1 MRNSG
6 GFTSEPGM
14 NWRQI
19 WLPLLGVRVAMA
31 EMTSATSTTDN
42 AFATITS
49 TGGVGGAGSS
59 VGGGGTGGAGGNG
72 GSGPAML
79 IARTLRGR
87 AIILV
92 LHLARLALGRVLG
105 AIARLPMTAWA
116 RVEGLRDRLRMTA
129 WARVEGLRDRLRMT
143 AWARVE
149 GLRDRL
155 RMTAWARVERL
166 RPLLA
171 VEASRLTPLQRLARA
186 GFYWALSLPEARY
199 RRSFRA
205 AARRLPTVAPARGD
219 LLCDCPRQGILLMIG
234 TLGPGGAERQ
244 FVLTLKGV
252 LARGHTD
259 VTTAF
264 VNLSTPDKRF
274 FLPQLEATGIP
285 TLEVGSEP
293 ESVLDPGVSAF
304 IAELPRDLHEIS
316 SYAAIVA
323 ARRPSIAHLWLDDVN
338 VKAGIAAV
346 LTGVPRIVLSQ
357 RSLPPINFSLHR
369 PYMRE
374 AYRWLAAAPGVVM
387 INNSEAGARAYE
399 EWLGLPAG
407 TIGVVRNGF
416 ASADELLAAYRDR
429 RGRFREEVGIPLD
442 VLILG
447 GVFRLTEEKRPFLW
461 LDIAAHVRRA
471 IPDARF
477 LLVGDGPLRGAL
489 ERRAANSD
497 LAGSVHFTG
506 HRNDALAAIADLD
519 MLMLASRAEG
529 LPNVLIEA
537 QFLGVP
543 AVATRV
549 GGAPEAVDH
558 GKSGWLL
565 ENDDPEDCGRRIVQL
580 LRDAAWR
587 DSASR
592 HGPAFAFARFGAQRM
607 IDETVSVYGLGVPP
621 DDGPFS

>member
-1 MRNSG
+1 M
-6 GFTSEPGM
+6 
-14 NWRQI
+14 
-19 WLPLLGVRVAMA
+19 LLISLLAANLAAALRVRVAVA
-31 EMTSATSTTDN
+31 EMISATSTTDN
-42 AFATITS
+42 ASATITS
-49 TGGVGGAGSS
+49 AGGIGDVVSS

-79 IARTLRGR
+79 IARKLRAK

-92 LHLARLALGRVLG
+92 LRLALGRVLG
-105 AIARLPMTAWA
+105 AIGRMPMTAWTRVERLRARLPMTAWA
-116 RVEGLRDRLRMTA
+116 RLP
-129 WARVEGLRDRLRMT
+129 
-143 AWARVE
+143 
-149 GLRDRL
+149 
-155 RMTAWARVERL
+155 MTAWARVERL

-186 GFYWALSLPEARY
+186 GLRRALSLPEARY

-205 AARRLPTVAPARGD
+205 AARRLPMVAPARRD
-219 LLCDCPRQGILLMIG
+219 QFCDCPRQGILLMIG

-244 FVLTLKGV
+244 FVLTVKGV
-252 LARGHTD
+252 LARDHAD

-274 FLPQLEATGIP
+274 FLPELEATGIP
-285 TLEVGSEP
+285 MLEVGSGP

-304 IAELPRDLHEIS
+304 IAELPRELHEIR

-323 ARRPSIAHLWLDDVN
+323 ARRPSIAHLWLDEVN

-399 EWLGLPAG
+399 KWLGLPAG